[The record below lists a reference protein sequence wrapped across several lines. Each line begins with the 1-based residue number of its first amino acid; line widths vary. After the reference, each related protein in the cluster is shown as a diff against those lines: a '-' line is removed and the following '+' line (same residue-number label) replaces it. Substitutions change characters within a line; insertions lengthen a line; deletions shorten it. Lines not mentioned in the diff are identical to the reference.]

1 MEPERWQEIDKIL
14 EAALEQEE
22 PGRSAFLEEACAGD
36 ESLRKEVESLL
47 LAHNRAGDF
56 MEEPPQSLI
65 GSQLHSYKILS
76 LLGAGGMGEVYRARD
91 MKLEREVAIKVLP
104 AEFTQ
109 DPERLARFQ
118 QEAKLLA
125 SLNHPNIAAIHGLE
139 ESDGIRFLV
148 LELVEG
154 KTLAERVAKRPLPV
168 EEALEVCR
176 QMAEGVEA
184 AHEKGVIH
192 RDLKPANVKVTPE
205 GKVKILDFGL
215 SKAFKGETPV
225 TDISQSPTLI
235 DEMTRAGVIL
245 GTAAYMSPEQARG
258 KPVDKRADIFA
269 FGCVLYELLTGKK
282 AFEGETITETLGA
295 IIHKEPD
302 WEGLP
307 SNSPSLVRFLLNR
320 CLQKDVSRRLQ
331 HIDGARIL
339 IEEALTGETTASAMG
354 LTAAP
359 APGWKRVMTVALV
372 VVAVITTGISI
383 WSLMKP
389 ASPLLTAGSIAEFSI
404 TLPLGTHLTNSNGR
418 ELAISADGRHTVYRS
433 VNEGRAQLYLRSL
446 DDQEAKA
453 IPGTEGAGPSPSF
466 SPDGESVAFTIGGKL
481 KKVGVTGGA
490 PVTIGD
496 AQADRA
502 GSWGSEDIIVFGS
515 VAGPGG
521 GLYRISASGGEP
533 KPIMIPDPDKGL
545 FVFVDPQ
552 ILPGG
557 EAVLYGEN
565 SNKSWVV
572 SMETGERK
580 MVLEGAR
587 SPRYASTGHLVYEMP
602 GTGILMAVAFDL
614 EKLEVTGD
622 PVLVLE
628 GVRRDTFLNATLDY
642 QFSDHGTLIYVPEQ
656 TTTEHELVWVDR
668 QGTESLITKER
679 GNYSSPRISPDGK
692 RVAVTLFGGNE
703 RSVWIYNLEGDS
715 FRRLTFEGSHGGPTW
730 SPDGRWIVYGS
741 GNLGVLYKHL
751 ADGSGLPQ
759 KLTEEISRA
768 RITDSWSPDGRILS
782 YSQRGSEGD
791 DIWMLPMDGDGKPQ
805 FFTRG
810 AFPKFSPDGQWVAYV
825 RLERGQLQVY
835 VSPYSEPGVQWLV
848 SGQEGGAEP
857 VWSPDGTE
865 LFYRSGDQ
873 MMVVSVQTD
882 PTFNAARPRVL
893 FEGSYLST
901 AISLGFQYYDIS
913 PDGQRFLM
921 IKDAGAGHTQINVV
935 LNWFEELKRLVPID

>member
-1 MEPERWQEIDKIL
+1 
-14 EAALEQEE
+14 
-22 PGRSAFLEEACAGD
+22 
-36 ESLRKEVESLL
+36 
-47 LAHNRAGDF
+47 
-56 MEEPPQSLI
+56 
-65 GSQLHSYKILS
+65 
-76 LLGAGGMGEVYRARD
+76 
-91 MKLEREVAIKVLP
+91 
-104 AEFTQ
+104 
-109 DPERLARFQ
+109 
-118 QEAKLLA
+118 
-125 SLNHPNIAAIHGLE
+125 
-139 ESDGIRFLV
+139 
-148 LELVEG
+148 
-154 KTLAERVAKRPLPV
+154 
-168 EEALEVCR
+168 
-176 QMAEGVEA
+176 
-184 AHEKGVIH
+184 
-192 RDLKPANVKVTPE
+192 
-205 GKVKILDFGL
+205 
-215 SKAFKGETPV
+215 
-225 TDISQSPTLI
+225 
-235 DEMTRAGVIL
+235 MTRAGVIL
-245 GTAAYMSPEQARG
+245 GTAAYMSPEQAKG
-258 KPVDKRADIFA
+258 KPVDRRADIFA

-302 WEGLP
+302 WKGLP

-354 LTAAP
+354 ITAAP
-359 APGWKRVMTVALV
+359 TPGWKRVMTVALV
-372 VVAVITTGISI
+372 VVAVIATGISI

-404 TLPLGTHLTNSNGR
+404 TLPPGTTLTNTNRR
-418 ELAISADGRHTVYRS
+418 ELAISADGRHIVYRAL
-433 VNEGRAQLYLRSL
+433 NEGRTQLYLRSL
-446 DDQEAKA
+446 DDQEAMA
-453 IPGTEGAGPSPSF
+453 ISGTEGAGPSLF
-466 SPDGESVAFTIGGKL
+466 LSPDGESVAFTIGSTL
-481 KKVGVTGGA
+481 MRVGVTGGA

-496 AQADRA
+496 AQVDW
-502 GSWGSEDIIVFGS
+502 GGGWGSEDIIVFGS
-515 VAGPGG
+515 AAGPGG

-533 KPIMIPDPDKGL
+533 KPIMIPDPDKGR

-557 EAVLYGEN
+557 EAVLYGES
-565 SNKSWVV
+565 SNKTWVV

-587 SPRYASTGHLVYEMP
+587 SPRYASTGHLVYETP
-602 GTGILMAVAFDL
+602 GTGILMAAPFDL

-628 GVRRDTFLNATLDY
+628 GVRRDTFLGATLDY
-642 QFSDHGTLIYVPEQ
+642 QFSDSGTLIYVPDQ

-668 QGTESLITKER
+668 QGTESLITQEKD
-679 GNYSSPRISPDGK
+679 NYRTPRISPDGK

-703 RSVWIYNLEGDS
+703 RSVWIYDLEGDS

-741 GNLGVLYKHL
+741 GNSGVLYKHL

-759 KLTEEISRA
+759 KLTEEISGA
-768 RITDSWSPDGRILS
+768 RITDSWSPDGRMLA
-782 YSQRGSEGD
+782 YNQRGSGGL

-805 FFTRG
+805 FFTSG
-810 AFPKFSPDGQWVAYV
+810 AWPKFSPDGQWVAYV
-825 RLERGQLQVY
+825 RTERGQRQVY

-873 MMVVSVQTD
+873 MMVVSVQTE
-882 PTFNAARPRVL
+882 PTFNAGRPRVL

-901 AISLGFQYYDIS
+901 TISVGFQYYDIS

-921 IKDAGAGHTQINVV
+921 IKEGGSGHTQINVV
-935 LNWFEELKRLVPID
+935 LNWFEELKRLVPTN